1 MQGEAFRG
9 RELAEEGERWRT
21 GVALWREPCGEG
33 VVQTRAEANKG
44 VGMRQGGDGEERT
57 EELRLGEQ
65 IFQCWPGPPRFVPPP
80 PPGAPSVL
88 RLEAWRSPGSHLQEV
103 RLAFSVLQEEVPQVL
118 KLGPE

>member
-33 VVQTRAEANKG
+33 VVQTRAEEANKG

-65 IFQCWPGPPRFVPPP
+65 IVQCWPGPPRFVPLPP
-80 PPGAPSVL
+80 QEPLLSSGWRPGAPQ
-88 RLEAWRSPGSHLQEV
+88 EATSRRSALPFP
-103 RLAFSVLQEEVPQVL
+103 FSRRRFPRC
-118 KLGPE
+118 